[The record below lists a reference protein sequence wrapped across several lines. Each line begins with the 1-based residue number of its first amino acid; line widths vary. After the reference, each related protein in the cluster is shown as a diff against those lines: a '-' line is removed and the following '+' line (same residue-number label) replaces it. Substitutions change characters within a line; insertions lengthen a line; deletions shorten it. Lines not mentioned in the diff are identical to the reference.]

1 MSEIQLTT
9 PISQLEM
16 PDKLRTRLQLNRC
29 LTFADVMA
37 IKPSDWD
44 NVAAKVVN
52 ALKRFQKSNYATYRS
67 LQPKAFHHNSQPNE
81 RLADE
86 RRFFVANNILNAYA
100 SAGKIYGAD
109 RSPAEVMA
117 EIVEAADLFME
128 AFNQPKEEVAAAAE
142 SDTVADPA
150 AAPIVADSPLVEA
163 GEKILIT
170 EYKGTRGPQAR
181 NFKVGDEITVVSMT
195 VADDTGVIEAKG
207 VINDKSVRFNSR
219 RYSWEEV

>member
-29 LTFADVMA
+29 MTFADVMA

-52 ALKRFQKSNYATYRS
+52 ALKRFQRSNHAIYRC
-67 LQPKAFHHNSQPNE
+67 LQPKGFHQNSQSKE
-81 RLADE
+81 HIDDE
-86 RRFFVANNILNAYA
+86 RRFFVANNLLNAYA
-100 SAGKIYGAD
+100 SAGKISGTN
-109 RSPAEVMA
+109 RTPAEVMA
-117 EIVEAADLFME
+117 EIVEVADLFME
-128 AFNQPKEEVAAAAE
+128 AFNKQKEKAQAPAE
-142 SDTVADPA
+142 PTSD
-150 AAPIVADSPLVEA
+150 AAPASDSPLVEA

-170 EYKGTRGPQAR
+170 EFKGKRGPQAR

-195 VADDTGVIEAKG
+195 VAEDSGIIEAKG
-207 VINDKSVRFNSR
+207 IINDKSVKFNSQ